1 MWEFRG
7 TVGLGP
13 LLSQAGGLRARAEEG
28 EWMGPEKQSPH
39 LSGRPWTISMR
50 LPGRDFA
57 GSLTSSVP
65 AQGSRSVVNEEGT
78 FSER

>member
-13 LLSQAGGLRARAEEG
+13 LLSQAGGLRARAEAG

-39 LSGRPWTISMR
+39 LSGRPWTISMEAPR
-50 LPGRDFA
+50 A
-57 GSLTSSVP
+57 GLCRQPDQLSSCT
-65 AQGSRSVVNEEGT
+65 GLELCGE
-78 FSER
+78 